1 MPGAPSARLP
11 FPQAYNLAF
20 VLFWTVAVMV
30 LFKIGGAW
38 FLFSAVV
45 LGFIGTGTT
54 RFVAL
59 AVLLLA
65 ATARSSPMRAVGTP
79 GTLFLLAVV
88 LHIVIGTSVAVYHDE
103 MFSYHWR
110 MQYQLLGLLV
120 VVVAATGVHDVA
132 SRIGVD
138 KLLAGILV
146 ILTTACISVIAFQVI
161 LQVMIAETA
170 IEVRSAGVHEGP
182 NQGAFMSCLTVA
194 MASVMFIWRKHQGW
208 VIASMIVAIL
218 STVAGISRTGVV
230 ILAVLCVISVPYV
243 HKMRGPAVTVRIGL
257 AAVVVFALWA
267 WVVSV
272 SPEGA
277 AIRRMTDFDITER
290 LGFWTYGLSRI
301 LDAPLTGHGLDTFFE
316 MHDYT
321 HTSCRDTGAMACGIH
336 NQYLL
341 LIGEAGM
348 LPLLLWVLFFAV
360 VFKKCSWTPNSLPKA
375 VAGSWMVCLA
385 LYSMVSHVVFLSL
398 ANFFVVGVA
407 CGLLT
412 WDEAASDADLH
423 RDKPLE

>member
-11 FPQAYNLAF
+11 FPQAYNLTF

-38 FLFSAVV
+38 FLVSV
-45 LGFIGTGTT
+45 LYLDFIGSGVT

-103 MFSYHWR
+103 MFSYTWR

-120 VVVAATGVHDVA
+120 AVAAATGVHDVA

-146 ILTTACISVIAFQVI
+146 ILTTACISVIVLHVL
-161 LQVMIAETA
+161 LQIMIAETA

-182 NQGAFMSCLTVA
+182 NQAAFMGCLTVA
-194 MASVMFIWRKHQGW
+194 MAGAMFIWRKQQGW
-208 VIASMIVAIL
+208 VVASMVVAIL
-218 STVAGISRTGVV
+218 SMVAGISRTGVV
-230 ILAVLCVISVPYV
+230 ILAVLCVIGVAYA

-257 AAVVVFALWA
+257 AAVVVFALLA
-267 WVVSV
+267 WVVYTAD
-272 SPEGA
+272 EGTS
-277 AIRRMTDFDITER
+277 IRRMTVFDISER
-290 LGFWTYGLSRI
+290 LGYWSYGLSRI
-301 LDAPLTGHGLDTFFE
+301 LDAPLTGHGFDTFFE

-321 HTSCRDTGAMACGIH
+321 HTSCRDTGAVACGVH

-385 LYSMVSHVVFLSL
+385 LYSMVAHVVLTTI